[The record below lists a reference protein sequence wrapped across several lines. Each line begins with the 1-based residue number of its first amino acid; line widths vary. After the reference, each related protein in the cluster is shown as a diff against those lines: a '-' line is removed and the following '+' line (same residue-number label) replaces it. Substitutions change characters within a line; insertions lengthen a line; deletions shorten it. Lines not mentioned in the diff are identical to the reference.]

1 MALHK
6 IKQNELFINQI
17 EFNPNVSFYVYDGK
31 TYYNNQPEIS
41 GAFTSNIT
49 NVPVG
54 YISLYEEN
62 VDRSQAGTGLIY
74 PFVTKEGSLTSF
86 KTISTTSFNSDFSY
100 GDTITGSYPLSA
112 SIQREFYQV
121 GEERRRVDALRN
133 TLNYYLPFSKHYAY
147 SSSLGDKSNQDLNLI
162 SIPSIFYGSKIQKGS
177 VTLDFYHTGTLAGR
191 LQDVN
196 KNGELIQTIGSNGS
210 GSVAGV
216 VLYTE
221 GFIVLTGSWGI
232 APPDNYL
239 DSMDTPSGSWI
250 YFGAGMYGTETYTS
264 GMLDSSS
271 FNLSFEGTSKIPV
284 MTMFAHAKRGEL
296 NNSVNPTFISQ
307 QTRKE
312 PLTGSSAYIE
322 YDKMEPANV
331 VSGSYNQEEYLEK
344 TTFITTIKLYDENKN
359 VIGVA
364 KLAKPVRKT
373 QDRDLSFKLKIDL

>member
-17 EFNPNVSFYVYDGK
+17 EFNPSVSFYVYDGK

-49 NVPVG
+49 NIPVG

-62 VDRSQAGTGLIY
+62 VDRSQAATGLIY
-74 PFVTKEGSLTSF
+74 PFVTKQGSLTSF

-112 SIQREFYQV
+112 SVQREFYQV

-147 SSSLGDKSNQDLNLI
+147 SSSLGDKSDQDLNLI

-239 DSMDTPSGSWI
+239 DGMDTPSGSWI

-271 FNLSFEGTSKIPV
+271 FKLSFEGTSKVPV
-284 MTMFAHAKRGEL
+284 MTMFAHAKRGEI
-296 NNSVNPTFISQ
+296 NNSVNPTFINK
-307 QTRKE
+307 QTRQE
-312 PLTGSSAYIE
+312 PVTGSSAYIE